1 MIKNEKDLSFQ
12 QLITKI
18 DVCNF
23 QSYVNNRR
31 VIFLSK
37 GILIAHND
45 KINFYD
51 FKKYSKTF
59 IKSIKEEDKKYIKIS
74 KLLDDKFCICTK
86 NGSFIYQFNNDNFT
100 IILLK
105 MINVDLNYLKELEK
119 DVYINST
126 EKFIYIWKQLK
137 SVFKYDDKIVL
148 ISRIILAYFILKL
161 FPENI
166 NTFLY
171 YLILI
176 FTIILLDFL
185 FYKYIYL
192 INPYK
197 RMKNNTIVQIEK
209 CGNNLCCIKS
219 YNNIVIFN
227 YIKNKSIKE
236 IISSIEEP
244 YFWYFIIYN
253 ENLILFINKIN
264 RRMKI
269 YDINKN
275 KIIKN
280 DFNDINL
287 SLKYTFNVGNDIF
300 ITIQDDEVVKW
311 KYDFDNKEINIINKI
326 KGRLLEKDCV
336 KMEIVDNKLFIL
348 RQKYIGQN
356 LDDKLINLYIYK

>member
-74 KLLDDKFCICTK
+74 KLLDDKFCLYTK
-86 NGSFIYQFNNDNFT
+86 NESFIYQFNNDDFT
-100 IILLK
+100 ITLLK
-105 MINVDLNYLKELEK
+105 IINVDLNYLKELEK
-119 DVYINST
+119 DIYINSSG
-126 EKFIYIWKQLK
+126 KYIYIWKQLK
-137 SVFKYDDKIVL
+137 SVFKYDDKIL
-148 ISRIILAYFILKL
+148 FIPKIILANFILKL

-171 YLILI
+171 YLILVFITI
-176 FTIILLDFL
+176 FLDFL
-185 FYKYIYL
+185 FYKYAFI

-197 RMKNNTIVQIEK
+197 RIKNTVIQIEK
-209 CGNNLCCIKS
+209 CGNNLCCMKS
-219 YNNIVIFN
+219 FNNIIIFN
-227 YIKNKSIKE
+227 YIKNITIKE

-244 YFWYFIIYN
+244 YFWYFVTIN
-253 ENLILFINKIN
+253 ENLILFINKIK

-269 YDINKN
+269 YDIKEN

-280 DFNDINL
+280 DFNDINI
-287 SLKYTFNVGNDIF
+287 SLKYTYYVGNDIF
-300 ITIQDDEVVKW
+300 VTIQGDEVVKW
-311 KYDFDNKEINIINKI
+311 KYNFDNKEINIINKI